1 VVVAAEQVAPVAA
14 QLITEQLQP
23 ARVQVA
29 LEFNLR

>member
-1 VVVAAEQVAPVAA
+1 VVVAEQAAPVAA

-23 ARVQVA
+23 VQVQVA